1 MTEVST
7 AFNFE
12 HIPRVIDKSSIKIF
26 LNTKGTYSLEYAIVN
41 PQDVFINMHAVARK
55 WFRKKKS
62 LERGMAAIQQFAT
75 ALGLHPDFHKIGPDN
90 FTLNHW

>member
-12 HIPRVIDKSSIKIF
+12 HIPRNIDKSSIKTF

-41 PQDVFINMHAVARK
+41 PQDVFINMHAVARG

-62 LERGMAAIQQFAT
+62 LEHRTGDGCNSTICYRS
-75 ALGLHPDFHKIGPDN
+75 
-90 FTLNHW
+90 WSSS